1 MKIST
6 RLILHLTVV
15 VSVVLIV
22 ASLLLL
28 RQREQSLREAAE
40 DEVRAH
46 AVTLRIALE
55 ENYAANHVLDAQRLI
70 NRLRENAGIYSV
82 LLFNLAGN
90 VELASHPDIPE
101 EIRYL
106 KEARQ
111 VMATGEK
118 IEIERQLGSEDVFS
132 IIMPLKVN
140 DQPVGALE
148 IAQSISFVHAEIAQ
162 MRGEIVLMAL
172 LLCVAIFLVVLAVT
186 NYSLTQPIQ
195 GLLDGAAAMARGE
208 LSHRVFVPRGG
219 GELGELAQNFNR
231 MAESLVEQRRQ
242 AEREAEERLALERK
256 LRHSERLAAVGHLA
270 AGVAHEM
277 GAPLQVIDGRAT
289 QLANHPATPAEPHQR
304 NLAIIHNQTE
314 RITNIVRNL
323 LNLSRTYELRRR
335 PVNLSGLMAETIEL
349 ILPNAARSGVLI
361 ENNCPEQ
368 TQAEADPNL
377 LHQVFL
383 NILNNAIQAM
393 PQGGRLRI
401 ECLDLNRDGMAFA
414 ATRVSD
420 TGRGIL
426 PEHLE
431 NIFDPFFTTKEVGHG
446 TGLGLAVSSRIVEEH
461 NGWIDAENNADG
473 GATFTVFLPAE
484 RSATVIG
491 ADQKMRLSH

>member
-28 RQREQSLREAAE
+28 RQREQSLRIAAE

-70 NRLRENAGIYSV
+70 NRLRENASIYSV

-111 VMATGEK
+111 VIATGEK
-118 IEIERQLGSEDVFS
+118 IEIERQLGSEEVFS
-132 IIMPLKVN
+132 IIMPLMVN
-140 DQPVGALE
+140 NQPVGALE
-148 IAQSISFVHAEIAQ
+148 IAQPISFVHAEIAR
-162 MRGEIVLMAL
+162 MRGEIVMMAI
-172 LLCVAIFLVVLAVT
+172 LLCATIFLVVLAVT
-186 NYSLTQPIQ
+186 NYSLTRPIQ
-195 GLLDGAAAMARGE
+195 ELLGGAAAMGRGE
-208 LSHRVFVPRGG
+208 LSHRVVVPRGG
-219 GELGELAQNFNR
+219 GELAELAQNFNR
-231 MAESLVEQRRQ
+231 MADSLSKQRRQ
-242 AEREAEERLALERK
+242 AERETEERLALERK

-277 GAPLQVIDGRAT
+277 GAPLQVIDGRAK
-289 QLANHPATPAEPHQR
+289 QLINHNATPAEPHQR
-304 NLAIIHNQTE
+304 NLTIIRNQSE

-323 LNLSRTYELRRR
+323 LNLSRTYDLRRR
-335 PVNLSGLMAETIEL
+335 PVNLPRLLTETIEL
-349 ILPNAARSGVLI
+349 VQPNADRDGILI
-361 ENNCPEQ
+361 EKSYSGLCQ
-368 TQAEADPNL
+368 IEADPNL
-377 LHQVFL
+377 LQQVFL
-383 NILNNAIQAM
+383 NILSNAIQAM
-393 PQGGRLRI
+393 PRGGNLRV
-401 ECLDLNRDGMAFA
+401 ECLETTREEHAFA
-414 ATRVSD
+414 CISVAD
-420 TGRGIL
+420 TGTGIPL
-426 PEHLE
+426 EHLE

-461 NGWIDAENNADG
+461 GGWIEAANNAEG
-473 GATFTVFLPAE
+473 GATFTVFLP
-484 RSATVIG
+484 V
-491 ADQKMRLSH
+491 ADLKTNGEK

>member
-15 VSVVLIV
+15 VSVVLIA

-28 RQREQSLREAAE
+28 KQRERSLRTAAE

-82 LLFNLAGN
+82 LLFNLSGN

-111 VMATGEK
+111 VIATGEK
-118 IEIERQLGSEDVFS
+118 VEIERRLGDEDVFS

-140 DQPVGALE
+140 DQSVGALE
-148 IAQSISFVHAEIAQ
+148 IAQSISFVQAEIAR

-186 NYSLTQPIQ
+186 NYSLTRPIQ
-195 GLLDGAAAMARGE
+195 GLLGGAAAMGRGE
-208 LSHRVFVPRGG
+208 LSHRVAVPRGG
-219 GELGELAQNFNR
+219 GELALLAHNFNR
-231 MAESLVEQRRQ
+231 MADSLAKQRRQ

-270 AGVAHEM
+270 AGVAHEL
-277 GAPLQVIDGRAT
+277 GAPLQVIDGRAK
-289 QLANHPATPAEPHQR
+289 QLMNHATTPAEPHQR
-304 NLAIIHNQTE
+304 NLTIIRNQAE

-335 PVNLSGLMAETIEL
+335 PVNLPGLIAETLEL
-349 ILPNAARSGVLI
+349 VQPNAERDGVKI
-361 ENNCPEQ
+361 EKHYNGLRRI
-368 TQAEADPNL
+368 EADPNL
-377 LHQVFL
+377 LQQVFL
-383 NILNNAIQAM
+383 NIFSNAIQSM
-393 PQGGRLRI
+393 PQGGRMRVDCQ
-401 ECLDLNRDGMAFA
+401 ESTRDEHAFA
-414 ATRVSD
+414 AISVAD
-420 TGRGIL
+420 TGEGIP

-446 TGLGLAVSSRIVEEH
+446 TGLGLAVSTRIVEEH
-461 NGWIDAENNADG
+461 GGWIEAANNADG
-473 GATFTVFLPAE
+473 GATFTVFLP
-484 RSATVIG
+484 V
-491 ADQKMRLSH
+491 ADSETDEEK

>member
-6 RLILHLTVV
+6 RLILHLTVA
-15 VSVVLIV
+15 VSAVLVV
-22 ASLLLL
+22 ASLVLLQ
-28 RQREQSLREAAE
+28 QRERSLKRSAE

-55 ENYAANHVLDAQRLI
+55 ENYTANHVLDAQRLI

-82 LLFNLAGN
+82 LLFDLAGN
-90 VELASHPDIPE
+90 IELASHPNTAE

-111 VMATGEK
+111 VISTGEM
-118 IEIERQLGSEDVFS
+118 IEIERVLGGEDVFS

-140 DQPVGALE
+140 NQAVGALE
-148 IAQSISFVHAEIAQ
+148 IAQSISFVQDAIAQ
-162 MRGEIVLMAL
+162 MRQEILLMVL
-172 LLCVAIFLVVLAVT
+172 LLGATIFLVVLVAT
-186 NYSLTQPIQ
+186 QYSLKAPIQ
-195 GLLDGAAAMARGE
+195 ELLGGAVAMGRGE
-208 LSHRVFVPRGG
+208 LSHRVNVPLGG
-219 GELGELAQNFNR
+219 GELAELAENFNR
-231 MAESLVEQRRQ
+231 MAENLVKQRRQ

-277 GAPLQVIDGRAT
+277 GAPLQVIDGRAK

-304 NLAIIHNQTE
+304 NLTIIRNQTE

-335 PVNLSGLMAETIEL
+335 LVILSRLMAETIEL
-349 ILPNAARSGVLI
+349 MEPKAELAGVRI
-361 ENNCPEQ
+361 EKNCAEFCR
-368 TQAEADPNL
+368 AEADPNL
-377 LHQVFL
+377 LQQAIL
-383 NILNNAIQAM
+383 NILANAIQAM

-401 ECLDLNRDGMAFA
+401 DCLEAIRDEKTFA
-414 ATRVSD
+414 AVRFAD
-420 TGRGIL
+420 TGAGIS
-426 PEHLE
+426 PEHLG

-461 NGWIDAENNADG
+461 GGWIEAQNNPEG
-473 GATFTVFLPAE
+473 GATFTVFLPAAAN
-484 RSATVIG
+484 SALDTT
-491 ADQKMRLSH
+491 DEEK